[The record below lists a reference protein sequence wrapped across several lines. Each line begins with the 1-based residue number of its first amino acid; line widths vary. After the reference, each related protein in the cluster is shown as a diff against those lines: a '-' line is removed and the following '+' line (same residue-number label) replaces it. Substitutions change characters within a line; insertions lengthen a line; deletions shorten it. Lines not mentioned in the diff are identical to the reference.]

1 LERYIADTV
10 GKIYPQEN
18 SLRLKDKVA
27 VVTGGGAGIGRGIA
41 TRFAREGAR
50 VVIAERDAKQGRA
63 ALDEIRGAGGQGIFA
78 EVDVSSAED
87 VQRMTDRT
95 LEAYGRID
103 VLCNNAGIIAAGEGC
118 AHEISEQV
126 WDLTMNVNLKGYWLC
141 SRSVLPHMLDRK
153 QGAII
158 MIASPTGLYGFT
170 RLAAYSTSKGG
181 VAGLMRAMAADYA
194 PLGIRVNAIVPGT
207 IDTPMNAAEF
217 EDPKARQHWADAAP
231 AKRLGHPSDIA
242 GMAVFLASSD
252 AEYCI
257 GGLFTVDGGLTA
269 V

>member
-1 LERYIADTV
+1 M
-10 GKIYPQEN
+10 YPQEN
-18 SLRLKDKVA
+18 SLRLKGKVA
-27 VVTGGGAGIGRGIA
+27 IVTGAGAGIGQGIA
-41 TRFAREGAR
+41 VRFAQEGAR
-50 VVIAERDAKQGRA
+50 VVIAERDAKRGRA
-63 ALDEIRGAGGQGIFA
+63 ALDEIQGAGGQSIFL
-78 EVDVSSAED
+78 EVDVSSAGD
-87 VQRMTDRT
+87 VQRMTDRA
-95 LEAYGRID
+95 LETYGRID
-103 VLCNNAGIIAAGEGC
+103 VLCNNAGIIAPGEGC

-141 SRSVLPHMLDRK
+141 SRSVLPHMLERK

-170 RLAAYSTSKGG
+170 RLTAYSSSKGG
-181 VAGLMRAMAADYA
+181 VTGLMRAMAADYA
-194 PLGIRVNAIVPGT
+194 PSGIRVNAIVPGT

-217 EDPKARQHWADAAP
+217 EDPQAKQYWADAAP
-231 AKRLGHPSDIA
+231 AKRLGYPSDIA
-242 GMAVFLASSD
+242 GMAVFLGSSD